1 MTSSSASSPARRALE
16 EFVAGRLPADRLVA
30 AVAQRFY
37 GAAGQG
43 ERDALRPV
51 VEVAERAAPGVVSL
65 ERKDG
70 GAGFDIRPLERPFPS
85 EYEEAL
91 RGAATAALAASW
103 KDSERAAPRAVPA
116 PTPAP
121 AARSPI
127 PEPRSPTPQSWFGR
141 VVNAVRRL
149 FSA

>member
-30 AVAQRFY
+30 TVAQRFY
-37 GAAGQG
+37 GPASQG

-70 GAGFDIRPLERPFPS
+70 GAGFEIRPVERPFPS
-85 EYEEAL
+85 EYEDAL

-103 KDSERAAPRAVPA
+103 KDPERTAPRSPPA
-116 PTPAP
+116 TAP
-121 AARSPI
+121 ALDARTPV
-127 PEPRSPTPQSWFGR
+127 PDPRSPTPQSWFGR
-141 VVNAVRRL
+141 VV
-149 FSA
+149 

>member
-37 GAAGQG
+37 GSAGQG

-70 GAGFDIRPLERPFPS
+70 GAGFDIRPVERPFPS

-91 RGAATAALAASW
+91 RGAAVAALETSW
-103 KDSERAAPRAVPA
+103 RDAQPVTPPSTNLHQPP
-116 PTPAP
+116 PTSTT
-121 AARSPI
+121 SPGI
-127 PEPRSPTPQSWFGR
+127 LSRLLS
-141 VVNAVRRL
+141 AVRRL